1 MSRWKMEPLQLFDV
15 GNRFKSK
22 AREYF
27 ELGNWEY
34 AMNRYEKS
42 LEYFEADE
50 KMDNE
55 EKHQAADYIATV
67 HNNKA
72 MIHLKKHEFLECIR
86 ECQKVLKY
94 EETNVKSWCRMG
106 QSRMMLGE
114 YQQASEDLSHALL
127 LDKDNKYIKR
137 MIKTN
142 RKKKRSYN
150 DNQKN
155 LYGGM
160 FDRYNEA
167 MKQKELERQ
176 NAPKSL
182 DDVKI
187 NVADI
192 DDYDSDD
199 SQMSSMSS
207 IDFGFDDMDEEEAE
221 VVKDQTV
228 QSLESIDE

>member
-1 MSRWKMEPLQLFDV
+1 
-15 GNRFKSK
+15 
-22 AREYF
+22 
-27 ELGNWEY
+27 
-34 AMNRYEKS
+34 
-42 LEYFEADE
+42 
-50 KMDNE
+50 
-55 EKHQAADYIATV
+55 
-67 HNNKA
+67 
-72 MIHLKKHEFLECIR
+72 
-86 ECQKVLKY
+86 
-94 EETNVKSWCRMG
+94 MG
-106 QSRMMLGE
+106 
-114 YQQASEDLSHALL
+114 ASEDLSHALL

-160 FDRYNEA
+160 FDRYNEV

-207 IDFGFDDMDEEEAE
+207 IDFGFDDMNEEEAE
-221 VVKDQTV
+221 ATKDQNI

>member
-1 MSRWKMEPLQLFDV
+1 M
-15 GNRFKSK
+15 G
-22 AREYF
+22 
-27 ELGNWEY
+27 
-34 AMNRYEKS
+34 
-42 LEYFEADE
+42 
-50 KMDNE
+50 
-55 EKHQAADYIATV
+55 
-67 HNNKA
+67 
-72 MIHLKKHEFLECIR
+72 CIR
-86 ECQKVLKY
+86 ECQKELKY

-150 DNQKN
+150 DNQK
-155 LYGGM
+155 
-160 FDRYNEA
+160 
-167 MKQKELERQ
+167 KLERQ

-221 VVKDQTV
+221 AVNDQNV